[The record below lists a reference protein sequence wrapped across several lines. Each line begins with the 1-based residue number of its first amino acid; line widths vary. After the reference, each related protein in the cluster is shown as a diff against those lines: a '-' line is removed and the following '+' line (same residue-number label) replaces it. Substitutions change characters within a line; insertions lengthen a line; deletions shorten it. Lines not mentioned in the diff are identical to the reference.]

1 MTNSNLAPRAY
12 AAAHFALELHGI
24 DQELGVF
31 RSIEGGGLKCDVMTY
46 QNAGNYER
54 WRQLARP
61 KFENIKLQLGMSCS
75 EPFYKWIE
83 EFFTGKGTRKNG
95 AIVAADF
102 YYKERARRE
111 FSEAMICELVF
122 PTLNAT
128 DKNTAYMTVS
138 LAVED
143 ILFKKGDEGR
153 ELKQNKGYDTQK
165 DWKACNFR
173 FSLDGFDEAC
183 KRVTKIESF
192 TVKQN
197 IIEYASGG
205 RRTVSKT
212 PSVMEFPTISFS
224 LPEPDAQPLLDH
236 FKKRGVDGEVPGR
249 LHGQLDTYDNTVGEE
264 NPKSH
269 FMVEFI
275 NCDIINAQPDKSDS
289 STEEAKM
296 VKFDMY
302 VETMKFTYLNGS
314 GTGMLDAGATNG

>member
-1 MTNSNLAPRAY
+1 MPNSQIGPRAY

-24 DQELGVF
+24 DQDLGLF

-54 WRQLARP
+54 WRQLAKP
-61 KFENIKLQLGMSCS
+61 KFENIKLQMGMGMS

-111 FSEAMICELVF
+111 FSEALIAELTF
-122 PTLNAT
+122 PALSAT
-128 DKNTAYMTVS
+128 DKNTAYMTVA

-143 ILFKKGDEGR
+143 ILFKKGDEGK
-153 ELKQNKGYDTQK
+153 ELKMNKGYDTQK
-165 DWKACNFR
+165 DWKACNFT
-173 FSLDGFDEAC
+173 FSLDGFAEAC

-197 IIEYASGG
+197 ILEYPSGG
-205 RRTVSKT
+205 RRTVAKA

-224 LPEPDAQPLLDH
+224 LPEVDAQPLLDH

-249 LHGQLDTYDNTVGEE
+249 LHGQIDTFDNTIGA
-264 NPKSH
+264 KDAASH
-269 FMVEFI
+269 FMLEFF
-275 NCDIINAQPDKSDS
+275 NADITNAQPDKSDAS
-289 STEEAKM
+289 SEEMKL
-296 VKFDMY
+296 VKFDLY
-302 VETMKFTYLNGS
+302 TESMKFTYINGS
-314 GTGMLDAGATNG
+314 GTGMLDVQSR

>member
-1 MTNSNLAPRAY
+1 MTNDQIGPRAY

-24 DQELGVF
+24 DQELGLF

-54 WRQLARP
+54 WRQLAKP
-61 KFENIKLQLGMSCS
+61 KFENIKLQMGMGMSA
-75 EPFYKWIE
+75 PFYEWIE
-83 EFFTGKGTRKNG
+83 QFFTGKGTRKNG

-111 FSEAMICELVF
+111 FSEALICELTF
-122 PTLNAT
+122 PALNAT
-128 DKNTAYMTVS
+128 DKNTAYMSVS

-153 ELKQNKGYDTQK
+153 ELKMNKGYDTQK
-165 DWKACNFR
+165 DWKACNFT
-173 FSLDGFDEAC
+173 FNIDGFSDAC
-183 KRVTKIESF
+183 KRVTKVESF

-197 IIEYASGG
+197 ILEYASGG

-224 LPEPDAQPLLDH
+224 LPEVDAQPLLDH

-249 LHGQLDTYDNTVGEE
+249 LHGQLDTFDNTVGA
-264 NPKSH
+264 KDAQSH
-269 FMVEFI
+269 FMIEFF
-275 NCDIINAQPDKSDS
+275 NADITNAQPDKSDS
-289 STEEAKM
+289 TTEEMKL

-302 VETMKFTYLNGS
+302 IETMKFTYKNGS
-314 GTGMLDAGATNG
+314 GTGQLDVQQHNG